1 MLCDFCDSVY
11 EHVADWVR
19 RTVWPLIIKS
29 AVREEAELFAATLNV
44 SLPDPVPAV
53 GEVKVTQASA
63 PTHAFDGATLQEHDG
78 VVSIEMVSPPP
89 HLV

>member
-29 AVREEAELFAATLNV
+29 AVREEAELLGATLNV
-44 SLPDPVPAV
+44 NVPEPVREV
-53 GEVKVTQASA
+53 GEVNVTQASA
-63 PTHAFDGATLQEHDG
+63 PTQAFEGATLQLQDG
-78 VVSIEMVSPPP
+78 AVETEMLLPPP
-89 HLV
+89 HFV

>member
-29 AVREEAELFAATLNV
+29 AVREEAVLLGATLKVNV
-44 SLPDPVPAV
+44 PEPVRDV
-53 GEVKVTQASA
+53 GEVNVTQTFS
-63 PTHAFDGATLQEHDG
+63 PTQAFDGATLQLQDG
-78 VVSIEMVSPPP
+78 AVVIETVSSPP